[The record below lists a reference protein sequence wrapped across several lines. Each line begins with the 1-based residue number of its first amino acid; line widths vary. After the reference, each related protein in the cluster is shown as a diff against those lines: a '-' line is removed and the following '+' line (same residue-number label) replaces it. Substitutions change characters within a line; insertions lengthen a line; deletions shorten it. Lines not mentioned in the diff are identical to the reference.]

1 MKRIFTILFALCL
14 VAALSLSISAE
25 STNKLTYA
33 VGASAPTVS
42 ANTEFTVFVDITE
55 NTGICWLK
63 AVVTYDSSVL
73 SYVGASTD
81 SSAYDTNKITVN
93 HRSGKAII
101 ILGSQTV
108 LQETNPVIYKNTG
121 RLVAL
126 TFKANPLATGETKI
140 NIKTDEGD
148 VLKVVNGVSELE
160 YTITNATLSLRIL
173 NNADHT
179 CVPGSEVKENVVP
192 ANCNQMGSYDSV
204 IKCTICGVDISRT
217 KVVLPAN
224 DDHLPGEATKENVVP
239 GTCKT
244 EETYNLVTRCTRC
257 NKIVKSET
265 KKGNKGNHVE
275 DLPKVEYTASTCKVE
290 GTFVEIYNCKA
301 CGIEL
306 SRKTNKLPLGT
317 HTPGA
322 PKMEDIVA
330 ATCTKAG
337 SYKSITHCSVCNE
350 KLSSETVVQEKIPH
364 TPGEPVE
371 KNRVE
376 SKDCQTAGSCDYV
389 IYCKECNTEIS
400 KTTQALPV
408 AAHTPGN
415 PPTETEPQRCTVCG
429 FVLKAAIGHQHN
441 WSNSLTSN
449 ETGHWYAC
457 SGCSE
462 KKDFANHDYDNNCD
476 ATCNTCGAQR
486 TPGDHVYGSWTTV
499 TEATTTTE
507 GKRERKCNVCG
518 YTESEIIPVKVEDTT
533 ATPPATTT
541 TPSDTH
547 NPEETNKGNEAT
559 DPADTTKPDDT
570 TNPKKENGCKSAV
583 SVGVAFIA
591 IFGSAII
598 LKKRD

>member
-1 MKRIFTILFALCL
+1 M
-14 VAALSLSISAE
+14 
-25 STNKLTYA
+25 
-33 VGASAPTVS
+33 GASAPTVS

-81 SSAYDTNKITVN
+81 TSAYDTEKITVN
-93 HRSGKAII
+93 HRSGSGKAIV
-101 ILGSQTV
+101 ILGAMNV
-108 LQETNPVIYKNTG
+108 VQETNPTIYKNTG

-126 TFKANPLATGETKI
+126 TFKANPLASGDTKI
-140 NIKTDEGD
+140 NIKTENGE
-148 VLKVVNGVSELE
+148 VLKIVNGVKELDYTVTNASLTIKVVN
-160 YTITNATLSLRIL
+160 NA
-173 NNADHT
+173 AHT
-179 CVPGSEVKENVVP
+179 CVPGTEIKENVVP
-192 ANCNQMGSYDSV
+192 ATCNQMGSYDSV
-204 IKCTICGVDISRT
+204 IKCTICGVDITRT
-217 KVVLPAN
+217 KVVVPAN

-244 EETYNLVTRCTRC
+244 EEKYDLVTRCTRC
-257 NKIVKSET
+257 NKIVKSEE

-290 GTFVEIYNCKA
+290 GTFVEIYYCKA

-306 SRKTNKLPLGT
+306 NRKTNKLPLGA
-317 HTPGA
+317 HTPGS

-330 ATCTKAG
+330 ATCTKSG
-337 SYKSITHCSVCNE
+337 SYKSVTHCSICNE
-350 KLSSETVVQEKIPH
+350 VLSSETIIQDKIPH

-389 IYCKECNTEIS
+389 IYCKVCNTEIS

-429 FVLKAAIGHQHN
+429 FILKAPIGHQHH
-441 WSNSLTSN
+441 WSDTLTSN

-462 KKDFANHDYDNNCD
+462 KKDFVNHNYDNNCD
-476 ATCNTCGAQR
+476 TTCNTCGAQR
-486 TPGDHVYGSWTTV
+486 TPADHVYGSWNTV
-499 TEATTTTE
+499 TEPTTTTE
-507 GKRERKCNVCG
+507 GKRERACMVCG
-518 YTESEIIPVKVEDTT
+518 VVETEAIPKLVEDTT
-533 ATPPATTT
+533 VAPPVTNPPETT
-541 TPSDTH
+541 D
-547 NPEETNKGNEAT
+547 T
-559 DPADTTKPDDT
+559 DPDETTNNSVTDPSETTKPEDT
-570 TNPKKENGCKSAV
+570 TDSKKDKGCKSAV

-591 IFGSAII
+591 ILGSAII